1 MLTLLAEHPGARG
14 AGRCLS
20 AQSLGDSVWEGVDDM
35 ASEDLSNPHT
45 ESTPFLALSQQ
56 SAGVTGG
63 LGLVSDMRYMTLRRS
78 LNLILLICDPGMQ
91 MYM

>member
-1 MLTLLAEHPGARG
+1 M
-14 AGRCLS
+14 
-20 AQSLGDSVWEGVDDM
+20 WEGVDDM
-35 ASEDLSNPHT
+35 ASEDLSNPNT